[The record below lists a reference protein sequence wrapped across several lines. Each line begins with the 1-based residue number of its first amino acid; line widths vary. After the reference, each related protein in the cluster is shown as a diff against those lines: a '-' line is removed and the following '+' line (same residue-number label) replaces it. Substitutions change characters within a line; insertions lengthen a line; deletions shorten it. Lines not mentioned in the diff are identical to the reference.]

1 MNDQFA
7 SRPITM
13 ETTSGSSW
21 SCVPNEDD
29 EPLRGIVFVQHL
41 AGSVAWTGLGARVLV
56 HFVVVLVIPGDSLVL
71 TVVIVVVVA
80 LVTFVLAWVRLGD
93 LVAAVAL
100 PDEVVTAAVSAC
112 SCRINKTFK
121 CWSEMPQGK
130 FKYPIEDVCVPSIDL
145 KLEKT

>member
-1 MNDQFA
+1 MQH
-7 SRPITM
+7 S
-13 ETTSGSSW
+13 
-21 SCVPNEDD
+21 
-29 EPLRGIVFVQHL
+29 QHL

-93 LVAAVAL
+93 LVAL

-112 SCRINKTFK
+112 SCLINKTLK

-145 KLEKT
+145 KLEKKNLRP